1 MLRYSK
7 LFAALM
13 LLIIPVILSA
23 QPGPRGGG
31 AMPAIGRVY
40 GKLLDGKTKEAV
52 GFATVQA
59 WMLKPGGKDTLLT
72 GALTEANGDFN
83 LENLPLGGIKFIFN
97 FMGYEEVSKEVK
109 LTPAN
114 MTVDLGNITMGV
126 SAIVLNEVTVAAE
139 KSTLQL
145 KADRKVFNV
154 DKNLSSIG
162 GTAEDVLRNV
172 PSVSVDGEGNAAL
185 RNQNAMI
192 LIDGRPTNLTLNQ
205 IPSAEI
211 EQVEVITNPGARFD
225 ANTTG
230 GILNIVMKK
239 NRKPGYNGM
248 ITTGWG
254 TNNRWNAM
262 GNLNVKQGKL
272 NVSLSYNL
280 NRNNNITKS
289 YNYRTDFTNGQ
300 PSFYFDQESDNE
312 FSNLFQFAKVGIDY
326 NITNRNTISFGINGA
341 SGDFNPFEQQVFTTY
356 DGNKVQLEQ
365 GRRTNDASGGFKNLT
380 LQGTWRHNFPEKGK
394 ELILDGQF
402 TPGRTTNK
410 STFTTYNVKPD
421 GTVLPNPDLQLNDG
435 GNTNKQFQLQLDY
448 IDPVGENGKME
459 MGLKTQRRITD
470 NFLNVNLYDY
480 SENIY
485 QLDSGLTTNFYIDE
499 WINAAYFNYTGSWG
513 KWGYVA
519 GVRFEQSIFNGEQRT
534 QNVDISYEY
543 PGKGGDVLKA
553 FFPSL
558 YLTRK
563 INEKQELQTN
573 FSRKINRP
581 NFFQIMPFF
590 MFADKYSYRIGNP
603 GLRPEFVNLA
613 ELNYSIQFGN
623 HNLLSSAYLRQT
635 EDPITNV
642 ITNNPNDP
650 SVLITTFINGDNQ
663 VNYGLENTLKLG
675 FGKWLEWTHNLDAFY
690 TTVSAGTFTNSGYSF
705 NYKTN
710 FTFRLPKAFTMQ
722 GAISYD
728 APRPMPQGQRLENF
742 FSEISVKKDIN
753 ESMSVTASLVD
764 IFNTR
769 RWASELITPLY
780 IQESSR
786 RRDNRHFRVTFNWRF
801 GKQDASLFRN
811 RRPQQRGNQQ
821 QGGDDGGG
829 FGY

>member
-1 MLRYSK
+1 M
-7 LFAALM
+7 
-13 LLIIPVILSA
+13 VLSA

-52 GFATVQA
+52 GFATVQE

-83 LENLPLGGIKFIFN
+83 LENLPLGNLKFVFN

-114 MTVDLGNITMGV
+114 MTLDLGNIAMGV

-248 ITTGWG
+248 ITAGWG

-300 PSFYFDQESDNE
+300 PSFYFNQESDNE
-312 FSNLFQFAKVGIDY
+312 FANLFQFAKIGID
-326 NITNRNTISFGINGA
+326 SHL
-341 SGDFNPFEQQVFTTY
+341 S
-356 DGNKVQLEQ
+356 
-365 GRRTNDASGGFKNLT
+365 
-380 LQGTWRHNFPEKGK
+380 
-394 ELILDGQF
+394 
-402 TPGRTTNK
+402 
-410 STFTTYNVKPD
+410 
-421 GTVLPNPDLQLNDG
+421 
-435 GNTNKQFQLQLDY
+435 
-448 IDPVGENGKME
+448 
-459 MGLKTQRRITD
+459 
-470 NFLNVNLYDY
+470 
-480 SENIY
+480 
-485 QLDSGLTTNFYIDE
+485 
-499 WINAAYFNYTGSWG
+499 
-513 KWGYVA
+513 
-519 GVRFEQSIFNGEQRT
+519 
-534 QNVDISYEY
+534 
-543 PGKGGDVLKA
+543 
-553 FFPSL
+553 
-558 YLTRK
+558 K
-563 INEKQELQTN
+563 IK
-573 FSRKINRP
+573 
-581 NFFQIMPFF
+581 
-590 MFADKYSYRIGNP
+590 
-603 GLRPEFVNLA
+603 
-613 ELNYSIQFGN
+613 
-623 HNLLSSAYLRQT
+623 
-635 EDPITNV
+635 
-642 ITNNPNDP
+642 
-650 SVLITTFINGDNQ
+650 
-663 VNYGLENTLKLG
+663 
-675 FGKWLEWTHNLDAFY
+675 
-690 TTVSAGTFTNSGYSF
+690 
-705 NYKTN
+705 
-710 FTFRLPKAFTMQ
+710 
-722 GAISYD
+722 
-728 APRPMPQGQRLENF
+728 
-742 FSEISVKKDIN
+742 
-753 ESMSVTASLVD
+753 
-764 IFNTR
+764 
-769 RWASELITPLY
+769 
-780 IQESSR
+780 
-786 RRDNRHFRVTFNWRF
+786 
-801 GKQDASLFRN
+801 
-811 RRPQQRGNQQ
+811 
-821 QGGDDGGG
+821 
-829 FGY
+829 